1 MQEESPGNRISRIRN
16 YISKNTLRLVLL
28 CAFAALRETPTRFVP
43 SIVSRN
49 FAEKTDIALF
59 WPNEYLLCM
68 MDPTMLLEE
77 ARSGNEEALHQ
88 LIPVVY
94 DELHRIASE
103 NLRSAGP
110 GQTML
115 TTDLVHESFLK
126 LIGSRN
132 LSWQNRLHFF
142 AIAATSMRQII
153 VDHARARHAGKR
165 GGSRIRIPL
174 EDDLIPGDQGLD
186 DIEELDDALCALE
199 KTDARSARIIEL
211 RFFGGLNNEEIAELL
226 NISERTVFRDWEF
239 ARAWLYRFLN
249 NKRTT

>member
-1 MQEESPGNRISRIRN
+1 MDVTI
-16 YISKNTLRLVLL
+16 LV
-28 CAFAALRETPTRFVP
+28 
-43 SIVSRN
+43 
-49 FAEKTDIALF
+49 
-59 WPNEYLLCM
+59 
-68 MDPTMLLEE
+68 EE

-88 LIPVVY
+88 LVPLVY
-94 DELHRIASE
+94 EELRRIASQ

-142 AIAATSMRQII
+142 SIAATTMRHII

-165 GGSRIRIPL
+165 GGNSVRVPIEESLPS
-174 EDDLIPGDQGLD
+174 DDQSID
-186 DIEELDDALCALE
+186 DIAELGEALCALE
-199 KTDARSARIIEL
+199 KTDARSARIVEL
-211 RFFGGLNNEEIAELL
+211 RFFGGLTNEEIAELL
-226 NISERTVFRDWEF
+226 NISARTVIRDWEF

-249 NKRTT
+249 NKQSA